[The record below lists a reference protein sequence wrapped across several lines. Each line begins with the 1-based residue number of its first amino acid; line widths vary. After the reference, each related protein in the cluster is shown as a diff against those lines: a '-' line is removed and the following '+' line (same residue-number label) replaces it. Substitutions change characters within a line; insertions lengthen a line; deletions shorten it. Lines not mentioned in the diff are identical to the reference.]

1 MQLAARD
8 PEPASEAGIR
18 SGIIATPADR
28 ASGEAATLIM
38 GHPCVSETSGMT
50 TGLEPREA
58 ARERSRRYGIRD
70 GAWFAVMQG
79 GGENYLSA
87 FALLLHATAFQIGL
101 LSALP
106 QLVGTWTQLLSVKVL
121 NRVHHRKT
129 IILTGAIGQTA
140 LWLPLLALPLF
151 FPAQGPWLL
160 IACTVLYFGMG
171 HFVIPAWN
179 SLITDLVDPTT
190 RGTYFA
196 HRAKVMAVTGFAALC
211 GAGLLLNV
219 AEAWDHRWAG
229 FALIFLLAAAAR
241 SISVRYLARLDET
254 ATPATRE
261 AEFHPLVFL
270 RHAGGGHLKNFLLFS
285 GLMHVCV
292 LIAGPYFVIYMLRD
306 LHFTYLQYATW
317 LATGVLGQF
326 LTLNRWGRIGDRFG
340 NKKVL
345 LVTGLTVPFLPML
358 YLFSANFYFVVLV
371 NFLGGIIWAGLSLG
385 LQNYVFDSVRAED
398 RAKGVA
404 VWNTVNAMGWFVGAM
419 LGGWLATV
427 APSEVSLPGLELR
440 LVSNLPVVFFIS
452 GALRLVVSLSLLR
465 TFGETR
471 PVEPISHRDL
481 FSELPLV
488 KPLNGVL
495 SGRPGQQE
503 P

>member
-1 MQLAARD
+1 
-8 PEPASEAGIR
+8 
-18 SGIIATPADR
+18 
-28 ASGEAATLIM
+28 
-38 GHPCVSETSGMT
+38 MT
-50 TGLEPREA
+50 TGVAACEE

-70 GAWFAVMQG
+70 GGWFAVMQG

-121 NRVHHRKT
+121 NRMPHRKA
-129 IILTGAIGQTA
+129 IILAGAAGQTL
-140 LWLPLLALPLF
+140 LWLPLLALPLLY
-151 FPAQGPWLL
+151 PAQGPWLL
-160 IACTVLYFGMG
+160 IACAVLYFGMG

-179 SLITDLVDPTT
+179 SLITDLVDADK
-190 RGTYFA
+190 RGVYFA
-196 HRAKVMAVTGFAALC
+196 RRAKVMAVTSFTALC
-211 GAGLLLNV
+211 SAGLILNW
-219 AEAWDHRWAG
+219 AETWNRRWAG
-229 FALIFLLAAAAR
+229 FACIFLLAAAAR
-241 SISVRYLARLDET
+241 AVSARYLARLDE
-254 ATPATRE
+254 AAVPATRE
-261 AEFHPLVFL
+261 AEFRLLGFL
-270 RHAGGGHLKNFLLFS
+270 RHAGSGNLKNFLLFS
-285 GLMHVCV
+285 GLMHACV

-306 LHFTYLQYATW
+306 LHFTYLQYAIW
-317 LATGVLGQF
+317 LATGILGQF

-358 YLFSANFYFVVLV
+358 YLFSTNFYFIIFI

-404 VWNTVNAMGWFVGAM
+404 VWNSVNAAGWFAGAM
-419 LGGWLATV
+419 FGGWLTTV
-427 APSEVSLPGLELR
+427 APSEVSLPGLELK
-440 LVSNLPVVFFIS
+440 LASNLPVIFFLS
-452 GALRLVVSLSLLR
+452 GALRLAVSLALLR

-471 PVEPISHRDL
+471 SVEPISHREL

-488 KPLNGVL
+488 KPLNEAL
-495 SGRPGQQE
+495 SGRPGRQE
-503 P
+503 R